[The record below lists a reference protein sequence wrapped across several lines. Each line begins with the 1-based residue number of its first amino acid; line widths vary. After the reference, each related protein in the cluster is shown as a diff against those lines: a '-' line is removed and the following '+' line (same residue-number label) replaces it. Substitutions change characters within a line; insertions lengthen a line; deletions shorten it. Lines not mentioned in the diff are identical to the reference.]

1 MPSAVHVKSS
11 GSVKII
17 SLDIEPVRARL
28 ADAARTL
35 KSHDDNVVSV
45 WLFGSLARGD
55 YLPGSDADVLI
66 VLKSSDQPFRTRID
80 QFADRFA
87 TIGIPVDVLPVT
99 VSELN
104 ARANDPFWN
113 KLLAERQ
120 RLA

>member
-66 VLKSSDQPFRTRID
+66 VLKSGDQPFRARID